1 MEGFLMGV
9 VLAGGIAAVILMQV
23 SGGDDG
29 EGRPRPGSSD
39 AAKVPD
45 RQPIVRAQSDPAS
58 EKGSDP
64 VGESAEPTDL
74 APEPATDEP
83 STRRREPLPGEYAE
97 LVLELVRPKEDENRR
112 VVVSVMDDEGEPIP
126 DAMVVFR
133 QGSQLIYR
141 DRADDDGIV
150 EFDPYLDEDG
160 PFRID
165 VLAPQYAVDHVPDVR
180 PGGEVRVVLK
190 LQPWVEGRVDAPT
203 KGHGVVTLFTETGEQ
218 KVAIANDGSFL
229 FENLEEGWVTVQAEV
244 DPYGSDSETFLLE
257 SGSSRVVRLRVKAD
271 SRVRLMGEVVGWDR
285 AGKAWMNGARL
296 EVSAKGHYTFKK
308 GLFGLNTIVV
318 DVPRKALMRERFTV
332 KGRKTAR
339 QNFRLVGESRIVGKV
354 HAADDQV
361 RIEGAE
367 VRVGI
372 DYNDVRN
379 KDVGLFPIERVPIV
393 FTDAQG
399 RFEIKRLMA
408 GVQYLVSVVKHP
420 YGQYLESIP
429 AQGQGVQ
436 RIELPAGPFLFGRI
450 RGLGGVP
457 RNAIVTARRLVEGEE
472 DRHFNV
478 KKWDASKSGRDKKGF
493 YGLAGLL
500 PALYVIRAEA
510 AGYGATE
517 TVVDLR
523 GFGRGR
529 MDLRVRKGSF
539 QEQDDAE
546 LLKRLPPV
554 VEDGADVD
562 EARLGDRTFLTVD
575 AKRPESKIQLLGVR
589 VRFYE
594 GDMEFTA
601 PLSFTGSKFDITG
614 LPEAT
619 YRAVLD
625 HPLFDR
631 PIIQTGIKLHRGEP
645 LTVVFRETAPR

>member
-1 MEGFLMGV
+1 MGV
-9 VLAGGIAAVILMQV
+9 LLAGGIAAVILIQV
-23 SGGDDG
+23 SGGDN
-29 EGRPRPGSSD
+29 EESRQRPGSSD
-39 AAKVPD
+39 VAKVPD
-45 RQPIVRAQSDPAS
+45 RQPIVRAESDPAPKKPA
-58 EKGSDP
+58 EP
-64 VGESAEPTDL
+64 VGEADSPTEEG
-74 APEPATDEP
+74 PEADIDEP

-126 DAMVVFR
+126 EAMVVFR
-133 QGSQLIYR
+133 QGTQLIYR
-141 DRADDDGIV
+141 DRSDDDGIV

-180 PGGEVRVVLK
+180 PGGEIRVVLK
-190 LQPWVEGRVDAPT
+190 LQPWIEGRVDAPT

-218 KVAIANDGSFL
+218 KVAIASDGSFL
-229 FENLEEGWVTVQAEV
+229 FENLEEGWVTVQADVE
-244 DPYGSDSETFLLE
+244 PYGADSESFLLE
-257 SGSSRVVRLRVKAD
+257 RGSSRVVRLRVKAD
-271 SRVRLMGEVVGWDR
+271 SRVHLFGEIVGWDR
-285 AGKAWMNGARL
+285 AGKAWMNGAPL
-296 EVSAKGHYTFKK
+296 EVTAKGHYSFKK
-308 GLFGLNTIVV
+308 GVFGVNSIVV
-318 DVPRKALMRERFTV
+318 DVPLKALMRERFTV

-339 QNFRLVGESRIVGKV
+339 QSFRLVAESRIAGKV
-354 HAADDQV
+354 HAADNNV

-372 DYNDVRN
+372 DYNDIRN
-379 KDVGLFPIERVPIV
+379 KDLGLFPIERVPIV
-393 FTDAQG
+393 FTDERG
-399 RFEIKRLMA
+399 RFEITRLMP

-420 YGQYLESIP
+420 YGQYLESIT
-429 AQGQGVQ
+429 ARSLGVQ

-457 RNAIVTARRLVEGEE
+457 RNARVTARRLIEGDE
-472 DRHFNV
+472 DRHFNF
-478 KKWDASKSGRDKKGF
+478 KKWDASESGRDRKGF

-500 PALYVIRAEA
+500 PALYVIRVDA
-510 AGYGATE
+510 AGYGSRE

-523 GFGRGR
+523 EFGRGR

-546 LLKRLPPV
+546 LLNRLPPV
-554 VEDGADVD
+554 VEDGADIEED
-562 EARLGDRTFLTVD
+562 RLGDRTFLTVD
-575 AKRPESKIQLLGVR
+575 AKRPDSKIQLLGVR